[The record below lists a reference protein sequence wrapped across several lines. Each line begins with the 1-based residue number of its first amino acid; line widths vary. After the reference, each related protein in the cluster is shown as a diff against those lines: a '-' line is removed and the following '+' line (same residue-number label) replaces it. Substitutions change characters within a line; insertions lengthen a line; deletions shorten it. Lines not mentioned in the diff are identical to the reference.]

1 MACTFI
7 AMISGTLV
15 TRVKLPPFIV
25 TLGMLAVMTAVTNL
39 YSAGTT
45 YPVPEGLLTFLGTS
59 LYLFGRIQ
67 FTMGMILAVILFVV
81 MWFIL
86 SKTGWGRHVYAVGN
100 EPEAARLTGINI
112 DKTLVSVYAVAGLIY
127 GFAAW
132 MALGRTPTADP
143 NAYQTGNLDSITAVV
158 IGGTS
163 LFGGRGGVVGT
174 VVGALIVAVL
184 RSGLTQMGIDSN
196 YQNLATGVL
205 VIAAVAFDQDTRRR
219 LMSTATEK
227 TTGRPAAA
235 AREPMLT
242 GRGLVKRY
250 GNVTAINGAD
260 FDLFPGE
267 VLAIVGD
274 NGAGKSSLIKAL
286 TGAVIPDSGEITLDG
301 EQVTFHSPV
310 DARNDGHR
318 DRLPDPGRG
327 AGPGHRDA
335 TCSSGG
341 RCAARASSASCAC
354 WTRRRCARAPVTS

>member
-1 MACTFI
+1 MTMTATTSAPETKHTNRGDQIRRAFARNPVLGPTAALLVVMIFFSVATDTFLNVDNFSLIVQQSVVIGTLALGQTLIILTAGIDLANAAI
-7 AMISGTLV
+7 AVFGTLLLTTLV
-15 TRVKLPPFIV
+15 TRMKLPPFIV
-25 TLGMLAVMTAVTNL
+25 TLGMLAVVTAVTNL

-100 EPEAARLTGINI
+100 EPEAARLTGIHI

-205 VIAAVAFDQDTRRR
+205 VIAAVAFDQATRRR
-219 LMSTATEK
+219 
-227 TTGRPAAA
+227 G
-235 AREPMLT
+235 
-242 GRGLVKRY
+242 
-250 GNVTAINGAD
+250 
-260 FDLFPGE
+260 
-267 VLAIVGD
+267 
-274 NGAGKSSLIKAL
+274 
-286 TGAVIPDSGEITLDG
+286 
-301 EQVTFHSPV
+301 
-310 DARNDGHR
+310 
-318 DRLPDPGRG
+318 
-327 AGPGHRDA
+327 
-335 TCSSGG
+335 
-341 RCAARASSASCAC
+341 
-354 WTRRRCARAPVTS
+354 